1 MKTLTRVVIC
11 GTLALAGQ
19 ALVRPAQA
27 GRLSIGGGIV
37 FGGGGEHSA
46 WQVGIGTGGIGIG
59 VAVGGGYRC
68 APAPAVVVHPHPVV
82 VHHRPVVVHRPVVYA
97 PVVVPAPVVYAP
109 VTVVVPAPVVP
120 VRRARVVHYLHAHQ
134 RIAQPMVRGATAVME
149 VRRNEAYPWVVVSEH
164 PSIW

>member
-1 MKTLTRVVIC
+1 MKTLTRAMIC
-11 GTLALAGQ
+11 TTLALAGQ
-19 ALVRPAQA
+19 ALVSPVLA
-27 GRLSIGGGIV
+27 GHLSIGGGIV

-68 APAPAVVVHPHPVV
+68 APPAAVVIHSPPVV
-82 VHHRPVVVHRPVVYA
+82 VHRPMVVHRPVVYA
-97 PVVVPAPVVYAP
+97 PVVVPAPVVYTP
-109 VTVVVPAPVVP
+109 VTVAVPAPVVP
-120 VRRARVVHYLHAHQ
+120 ARRARVVHYLHAHQ
-134 RIAQPMVRGATAVME
+134 RIAQPMVHGATAVME